1 MNKQEAEKRIKELRD
16 EIELHDRKYYI
27 EDNPVISDFEYDKLM
42 DELKKLEAQFPE
54 LVVPS
59 SPTQR
64 VSGAPIKEF
73 RQVRHISPMLSLDN
87 TYNKEELAEFDKRIR
102 KQIPGVEFE
111 YFVELKIDGVAASLT
126 YENGE
131 LVTAATR
138 GDGVVG
144 DDITHNAKT
153 IKSIPL
159 AVKAPPDKLKG
170 KRFHVRGE
178 VFMPLKSFRK
188 LNEEKLEN
196 GEEPF
201 ANPRNATGGSL
212 KQLDPKITAKRGLS
226 MFTYALVPE
235 GDPTLFG
242 TQQDSFMALRM
253 MGFNVNPF
261 IKKCRDIAEV
271 MDYCNQ
277 WEDRRD
283 ELDYMIDGMV
293 VKVNDLR
300 LHASLGATGKSPRW
314 AISYKFPAKQATT
327 EVMDILPSVGRT
339 GTITP
344 VAILKPVPLGGVTIS
359 RAALFNQDELERL
372 GINIGDTVLIERGG
386 EVIPRVIKVV
396 IKKDPEAGFH
406 KLPDECPECGGILV
420 RELGEKAT
428 RCINASCPAQLLKN
442 VEHYASRGAMD
453 IEGLGPEVIELLIN
467 NNLIRDY
474 ADLYDLNVLQLIPL
488 ERMGQKSA
496 ENLKNAIHNSK
507 NRPLSRLYYALGIR
521 NVGAVSAEGLAKTYN
536 SIDDLMKASAE
547 ESIYVTKL
555 AEIFETTQLTLT
567 LQKKNIQ
574 IPKKNFKLKF
584 CDGTSFEKQPG
595 QFFMVSIPGIGEY
608 QRTIHPKPD
617 NTFEFSVLD
626 AEDDEQKKELLSVRV
641 RRALFALVKG
651 DKVGIRGPFGVKS
664 PVTPVIAKSIHNF
677 FKEEHNTEVIK
688 KLKEAGVKTSE
699 ERKQPA
705 FHVEAIANKT
715 FVFTGTISMPRT
727 EAETKVKEHGGK
739 ITSSVSKKTDYVVAG
754 EEPGSKKIDTATK
767 FGIKVIT
774 EEQFKELLNR
784 GKF

>member
-1 MNKQEAEKRIKELRD
+1 MNRPEAEKRIKELRD

-27 EDNPVISDFEYDKLM
+27 EDNPVISDYEYDKLM
-42 DELKKLEAQFPE
+42 AELKRLEEQFPE
-54 LVVPS
+54 LITPT

-87 TYNKEELAEFDKRIR
+87 TYNKEELTEFDNRIR
-102 KQIPGVEFE
+102 RLLPGVEFE

-159 AVKAPPDKLKG
+159 AVKALPEKLKG

-178 VFMPLKSFRK
+178 VFMPLTSFRK

-212 KQLDPKITAKRGLS
+212 KQLDPKVTAKRGLS

-235 GDPTLFG
+235 GDPTLFN

-253 MGFNVNPF
+253 MGFNVNPH
-261 IKKCRDIAEV
+261 IKKCKDIAEV
-271 MDYCNQ
+271 VDECNK

-300 LHASLGATGKSPRW
+300 LQANLGATGKSPRW

-327 EVMDILPSVGRT
+327 VVEDILPSVGRT

-386 EVIPRVIKVV
+386 EVIPRVVKVV
-396 IKKDPEAGFH
+396 EKKTEGVF
-406 KLPDECPECGGILV
+406 KLPHKCPACGGDTV
-420 RELGEKAT
+420 REEGEAAT
-428 RCINASCPAQLLKN
+428 RCINTACPVQLEKN

-453 IEGLGPEVIELLIN
+453 IDGLGPKVVSLLIN
-467 NNLIRDY
+467 EGIIKDFS
-474 ADLYDLNVLQLIPL
+474 DLYTVNVDQLVPL
-488 ERMGQKSA
+488 ERMGRKSA
-496 ENLKNAIHNSK
+496 ENLVSAIEKSK
-507 NRPLSRLYYALGIR
+507 DRPLDRLIYALGIR
-521 NVGAVSAEGLAKTYN
+521 HIGSRSAEVLAERYN
-536 SIDDLMKASAE
+536 SIDTL
-547 ESIYVTKL
+547 KL
-555 AEIFETTQLTLT
+555 AGVEELQGINEIG
-567 LQKKNIQ
+567 
-574 IPKKNFKLKF
+574 P
-584 CDGTSFEKQPG
+584 
-595 QFFMVSIPGIGEY
+595 
-608 QRTIHPKPD
+608 
-617 NTFEFSVLD
+617 VL
-626 AEDDEQKKELLSVRV
+626 
-641 RRALFALVKG
+641 
-651 DKVGIRGPFGVKS
+651 
-664 PVTPVIAKSIHNF
+664 AKSIHDF
-677 FKEEHNTEVIK
+677 FRIERNIKVIE
-688 KLKEAGVKTSE
+688 KLKSYGVKTYE
-699 ERKQPA
+699 EREIKPA
-705 FHVEAIANKT
+705 HALIFAGKT
-715 FVFTGTISMPRT
+715 FVFTGSLSMPRP
-727 EAETKVKEHGGK
+727 EAEALVKSLGGK
-739 ITSSVSKKTDYVVAG
+739 ASSSVSKKTDYVVAG
-754 EEPGSKKIDTATK
+754 AEPGSKYEKAVEL
-767 FGIKVIT
+767 GVKVLT
-774 EEQFKELLNR
+774 EEEFRELV
-784 GKF
+784 G